1 MNARCGITTRP
12 SHVKQE
18 FVEEDMG
25 TAVKDS
31 DLVLILSDHSE
42 FKQLTDGNF
51 DGMRNRYILDTKN
64 VVKTKDE
71 FEEVKYYN
79 FGNLYN
85 L

>member
-1 MNARCGITTRP
+1 
-12 SHVKQE
+12 
-18 FVEEDMG
+18 
-25 TAVKDS
+25 

-42 FKQLTDGNF
+42 FKQLTDGDF
-51 DGMRNRYILDTKN
+51 GGMRNKYILDTKN

-71 FEEVKYYN
+71 FKEVKYYN